1 MDGRLP
7 LDIERAQRM
16 TLVAIISLPS
26 AHIRRQAQ
34 EQQALA
40 MGFEPVWITAVGVD
54 DISDEDFL
62 RMAFSSR
69 RPLKKTEVACFLSHR
84 QTWEWVAQLN
94 EPVAIL
100 EDDVILAPSFLND
113 IHALSTFDGADHVC
127 LETWKPKVMGHPLIH
142 GGLTLREL
150 KLNSAGAAGYLLWP
164 SGAQRL
170 LSKHRQAGVAL
181 ADAFINSVSGWRS
194 WQLLPANVVQ
204 HNVAHHFG
212 VASPIEASSL
222 ISRETTASPRPP
234 NLWVLLKMKGR
245 RLHSEVVK
253 SYWKLTSIWH
263 HKRAYVPFGP
273 HQRNEN

>member
-7 LDIERAQRM
+7 MDRQRAHAM

-26 AHIRRQAQ
+26 AQTRRQAQ
-34 EQQALA
+34 EQQAATL
-40 MGFEPVWITAVGVD
+40 GFEPVWITAVGVD
-54 DISDEDFL
+54 DITEADFL
-62 RMAFSSR
+62 SMAFSSR

-84 QTWEWVAQLN
+84 QTWAWVAQLN

-100 EDDVILAPSFLND
+100 EDDVILAPSFVTD
-113 IHALSTFDGADHVC
+113 ITALSSLEGVDHVC
-127 LETWKPKVMGHPLIH
+127 LETWNPKVMGRERVH
-142 GGLTLREL
+142 GAHTLREL

-170 LSKHRQAGVAL
+170 LSKHRQEGVAL

-194 WQLLPANVVQ
+194 WQLVPANVVQ
-204 HNVAHHFG
+204 QNVAHHFG
-212 VASPIEASSL
+212 VVSPIEAGSL

-234 NLWVLLKMKGR
+234 SLWVLFKMKGR
-245 RLHSEVVK
+245 RLHSEVIK
-253 SYWKLTSIWH
+253 LLWKMMSISH
-263 HKRAYVPFGP
+263 HQRAYVPFGL

>member
-7 LDIERAQRM
+7 VEIEWAHRM

-26 AHIRRQAQ
+26 AQLRRQAQ
-34 EQQALA
+34 EQQAAAL
-40 MGFEPVWITAVGVD
+40 GFEPVWITAVGVD
-54 DISDEDFL
+54 DISDEDHL

-84 QTWEWVAQLN
+84 KTWEWVAQLN

-100 EDDVILAPSFLND
+100 EDDVILAPSFLDD
-113 IHALSTFDGADHVC
+113 IHALSSFEGADHVC
-127 LETWKPKVMGHPLIH
+127 LETWNPKVMGRQRVH
-142 GGLTLREL
+142 GAHTLREL

-170 LSKHRQAGVAL
+170 LSKHRQEGVAL
-181 ADAFINSVSGWRS
+181 ADAFINSVSDWRS
-194 WQLLPANVVQ
+194 WQLVPANVVQ

-212 VASPIEASSL
+212 VASPIEAGSL
-222 ISRETTASPRPP
+222 ISRETNASPRPP
-234 NLWVLLKMKGR
+234 TLGVLLQMKRR
-245 RLHSEVVK
+245 RLYSEVIK
-253 SYWKLTSIWH
+253 LLWKMTSIWH